1 LLLIDGTLAKINIV
15 MINLLTI
22 FQEEI
27 QEINKI
33 TPDPWAFINEII
45 IFLSNNF
52 IYVITG
58 LIGVLALIK
67 IIMGRL

>member
-1 LLLIDGTLAKINIV
+1 MLLIDGTLAKINIV

-27 QEINKI
+27 QKINHI